1 MNKKNLEIRS
11 FAITRDEGS
20 RLISGYAVVFNS
32 RSHVMFDEKRG
43 LYYTEVILPEA
54 ITDELLQRSDV
65 VMNYA
70 HDDNNILARS
80 RNGEGTLKLSV
91 DDRGLFFQF
100 EMPNSAL
107 GEQVLESINR
117 GDISECSFA
126 FTLGNDCETWTQDED
141 GAVIRTINK
150 ISGLYDCAIVT
161 HAAYPETEVSARSLK
176 KLIELYNMKEEDIK
190 LREEE
195 LDKEEEKEEE
205 KPQDEQEDNK
215 DKERSE
221 EEEKPQEEEKAD
233 EEEEEKPQDEPEDK
247 KKDEEDTEEKKRNK
261 KMNKDTRNIHKRS
274 ITMEKRFSLL
284 NAIRNIAQGKALDAA
299 EQAVVN
305 RGRQIMTG
313 AGGIDF
319 NGQIQLPVAE
329 MRDDDPVHYTVE
341 ADGEHVVVTDYL
353 NILEPLKAKNVLVKA
368 GATYL
373 TGLKGNVQLPVASD
387 VNAYWEGE
395 ITSAKNGA
403 GSFSHINM
411 TPHRIAVEVPISK
424 QFIIQD
430 TLGAENLIRKL
441 IVEKINDKLEATIL
455 SANAK
460 DGLVP
465 AGIFNGVTAEKV
477 SDFSDI
483 CDLEATLEDNNFAGE
498 FKYIVN
504 PKAKSA
510 LRSMIK
516 GTNATGM
523 VWENDEIDGTPADWT
538 TNMNN
543 YTLAYGNWSD
553 LYIGQWG
560 ALDLTVDPYTLAGDG
575 QIRIIAQAW
584 FDYKVVRDGAIVLGE
599 VSHS

>member
-11 FAITRDEGS
+11 FSITRDEGS
-20 RLISGYAVVFNS
+20 RLVSGYAVVFNS
-32 RSHVMFDEKRG
+32 RSHVMFDEDRD
-43 LYYTEVILPEA
+43 LYYIEVIAQDA

-91 DDRGLFFQF
+91 DDKGLFFQF

-107 GEQVLESINR
+107 GDQVLESINR

-126 FTLGNDCETWTQDED
+126 FTLGNDCETWTQEED
-141 GAVIRTINK
+141 GTIIRTINN
-150 ISGLYDCAIVT
+150 ILGLYDCAIVT

-176 KLIELYNMKEEDIK
+176 KLIELYNMKKKDVK
-190 LREEE
+190 LREEA
-195 LDKEEEKEEE
+195 LDK
-205 KPQDEQEDNK
+205 
-215 DKERSE
+215 
-221 EEEKPQEEEKAD
+221 EEKPQEEKPQEEKADCNKEEEKAECNKEEEKAD
-233 EEEEEKPQDEPEDK
+233 ECEKEDPEEMP
-247 KKDEEDTEEKKRNK
+247 DEENKNDEDMEKKKRNK
-261 KMNKDTRNIHKRS
+261 MNNYTQNIHKRS
-274 ITMEKRFSLL
+274 NTMEKRFSLL
-284 NAIRNIAQGKALDAA
+284 NAIRNIAQGKQLDAT
-299 EQAVVN
+299 EQAVVK
-305 RGRQIMTG
+305 RGRQIMTE

-329 MRDDDPVHYTVE
+329 MRGGEPVHYTVE

-373 TGLKGNVQLPVASD
+373 TGLKGNVQLPIASD

-424 QFIIQD
+424 QFLIQD

-455 SANAK
+455 SNAAAN
-460 DGLVP
+460 GFVP
-465 AGIFNGVTAEKV
+465 AGIFNGVSATTVA
-477 SDFSDI
+477 DFNDI
-483 CDLEATLEDNNFAGE
+483 CNLEATLEDNNFSGD

-523 VWENDEIDGTPADWT
+523 VWEDDEIDGTPADWT

-584 FDYKVVRDGAIVLGE
+584 FDYKVVRNGAIVLGE
-599 VSHS
+599 VAHS

>member
-11 FAITRDEGS
+11 FSITRDEGS
-20 RLISGYAVVFNS
+20 RLVSGYAVVFNS
-32 RSHVMFDEKRG
+32 RSHVMFDEDRD
-43 LYYTEVILPEA
+43 LYYIEVIAQDA

-91 DDRGLFFQF
+91 DDKGLFFQF

-107 GEQVLESINR
+107 GDQVLESINR

-126 FTLGNDCETWTQDED
+126 FTLGNDCETWTQEED
-141 GAVIRTINK
+141 GTIIRTINN
-150 ISGLYDCAIVT
+150 ILGLYDCAIVT
-161 HAAYPETEVSARSLK
+161 HAAYPETEVSASSLK
-176 KLIELYNMKEEDIK
+176 KLIELYNMKKKDVK
-190 LREEE
+190 LREDA
-195 LDKEEEKEEE
+195 LDKEKMT
-205 KPQDEQEDNK
+205 
-215 DKERSE
+215 
-221 EEEKPQEEEKAD
+221 EEKPQEEKAECNKEEEKAD
-233 EEEEEKPQDEPEDK
+233 ECEKEDPEEMP
-247 KKDEEDTEEKKRNK
+247 DEENKNDEDMEKKKRNK
-261 KMNKDTRNIHKRS
+261 MNNYTQNIHKRS
-274 ITMEKRFSLL
+274 NTMEKRFSLL
-284 NAIRNIAQGKALDAA
+284 NAIRNIAQGKQLDAA
-299 EQAVVN
+299 EQAVVK
-305 RGRQIMTG
+305 RGRQIMTE

-329 MRDDDPVHYTVE
+329 TREGDPVHYTVE
-341 ADGEHVVVTDYL
+341 ADGDHVVVTDYL

-424 QFIIQD
+424 QFLIQD

-455 SANAK
+455 SNAAAS
-460 DGLVP
+460 GSVP
-465 AGIFNGVTAEKV
+465 AGIFNGVTAETV
-477 SDFSDI
+477 ANFTDI
-483 CDLEATLEDNNFAGE
+483 CDLEATLEDNNFSGD

-523 VWENDEIDGTPADWT
+523 VWEDDEIDGTPADWT

>member
-1 MNKKNLEIRS
+1 
-11 FAITRDEGS
+11 
-20 RLISGYAVVFNS
+20 
-32 RSHVMFDEKRG
+32 MFDENRD
-43 LYYTEVILPEA
+43 LYYIEVIAQDA

-91 DDRGLFFQF
+91 DDKGLFFQF

-107 GEQVLESINR
+107 GDQVLESINR

-126 FTLGNDCETWTQDED
+126 FTLGNDCETWTQEED
-141 GAVIRTINK
+141 GTIIRTINN
-150 ISGLYDCAIVT
+150 ILGLYDCAIVT

-176 KLIELYNMKEEDIK
+176 KLIELYNMKKEDVK
-190 LREEE
+190 LREDE
-195 LDKEEEKEEE
+195 LDKEKM
-205 KPQDEQEDNK
+205 K
-215 DKERSE
+215 
-221 EEEKPQEEEKAD
+221 EEEKPQEEKAECNKEEEKAECNKEEEKAECNKEEEKAD
-233 EEEEEKPQDEPEDK
+233 EFEKEDPEEMPEDENK
-247 KKDEEDTEEKKRNK
+247 NDEDMEKKKRNK
-261 KMNKDTRNIHKRS
+261 MNNDNINSHKMNNYTQNIHKRS
-274 ITMEKRFSLL
+274 NTMEKRFSLL
-284 NAIRNIAQGKALDAA
+284 NAIRNIAQGKQLDAA
-299 EQAVVN
+299 EQAVVK
-305 RGRQIMTG
+305 RGRQIMTE

-329 MRDDDPVHYTVE
+329 TRGGEPVHYTVE
-341 ADGEHVVVTDYL
+341 ADGDHVVVTDYL

-373 TGLKGNVQLPVASD
+373 TGLKGNVQLPIASD

-395 ITSAKNGA
+395 ITPAKNGA

-424 QFIIQD
+424 QFLIQD

-455 SANAK
+455 SNAAAS
-460 DGLVP
+460 GSVP
-465 AGIFNGVTAEKV
+465 AGIFNGVSAEPV
-477 SDFSDI
+477 ANFTDI
-483 CDLEATLEDNNFAGE
+483 CDLEATLEDNNFSGD

-584 FDYKVVRDGAIVLGE
+584 FDYKVVRNGAIVLGE

>member
-1 MNKKNLEIRS
+1 MPDEENKN
-11 FAITRDEGS
+11 
-20 RLISGYAVVFNS
+20 
-32 RSHVMFDEKRG
+32 
-43 LYYTEVILPEA
+43 
-54 ITDELLQRSDV
+54 
-65 VMNYA
+65 
-70 HDDNNILARS
+70 
-80 RNGEGTLKLSV
+80 
-91 DDRGLFFQF
+91 
-100 EMPNSAL
+100 
-107 GEQVLESINR
+107 
-117 GDISECSFA
+117 
-126 FTLGNDCETWTQDED
+126 DED
-141 GAVIRTINK
+141 
-150 ISGLYDCAIVT
+150 
-161 HAAYPETEVSARSLK
+161 
-176 KLIELYNMKEEDIK
+176 M
-190 LREEE
+190 
-195 LDKEEEKEEE
+195 EK
-205 KPQDEQEDNK
+205 
-215 DKERSE
+215 
-221 EEEKPQEEEKAD
+221 
-233 EEEEEKPQDEPEDK
+233 
-247 KKDEEDTEEKKRNK
+247 KKRNK
-261 KMNKDTRNIHKRS
+261 MNNYTQNIHKRS
-274 ITMEKRFSLL
+274 NTMEKRFSLL
-284 NAIRNIAQGKALDAA
+284 NAIRNIAQGKQLDAT
-299 EQAVVN
+299 EQAVVK
-305 RGRQIMTG
+305 RGRQIMTE

-329 MRDDDPVHYTVE
+329 MRGGEPVHYTVE

-373 TGLKGNVQLPVASD
+373 TGLKGNVQLPIASD

-424 QFIIQD
+424 QFLIQD

-455 SANAK
+455 SNAEAS
-460 DGLVP
+460 GFVP
-465 AGIFNGVTAEKV
+465 AGIFNGVSATTVA
-477 SDFSDI
+477 DFTDI
-483 CDLEATLEDNNFAGE
+483 CDLEATLEDNNFSGD

-523 VWENDEIDGTPADWT
+523 VWEDDEIDGTPADWT

-599 VSHS
+599 VAHS

>member
-11 FAITRDEGS
+11 FSITRDEGS
-20 RLISGYAVVFNS
+20 RLVSGYAVVFNS
-32 RSHVMFDEKRG
+32 RSHVMFDEDRD
-43 LYYTEVILPEA
+43 LYYIEVIAQDA

-91 DDRGLFFQF
+91 DDKGLFFQF

-107 GEQVLESINR
+107 GDQVLESINR

-126 FTLGNDCETWTQDED
+126 FTLGNDCETWTQEED
-141 GAVIRTINK
+141 GTIIRTINN
-150 ISGLYDCAIVT
+150 ILGLYDCAIVT

-176 KLIELYNMKEEDIK
+176 KLIELYNMKKKDVK
-190 LREEE
+190 LREDA
-195 LDKEEEKEEE
+195 LDKEKMT
-205 KPQDEQEDNK
+205 
-215 DKERSE
+215 
-221 EEEKPQEEEKAD
+221 EEKPQEEKAECNKEEEKAD
-233 EEEEEKPQDEPEDK
+233 ECEKEDPEEMPYDENKNDEDMEK
-247 KKDEEDTEEKKRNK
+247 KKRNK
-261 KMNKDTRNIHKRS
+261 MNNYTQNIHKRS
-274 ITMEKRFSLL
+274 NTMEKRFSLL
-284 NAIRNIAQGKALDAA
+284 NAIRNIAQGKQLDAT
-299 EQAVVN
+299 EQAVVK
-305 RGRQIMTG
+305 RGRQIMTE

-329 MRDDDPVHYTVE
+329 TREGEPVHYTVE
-341 ADGEHVVVTDYL
+341 ADGDHVVVTDYL

-373 TGLKGNVQLPVASD
+373 TGLKGNVQLPIASD

-424 QFIIQD
+424 QFLIQD

-455 SANAK
+455 SNAAAS
-460 DGLVP
+460 GFVP
-465 AGIFNGVTAEKV
+465 AGIFNGVSATTVA
-477 SDFSDI
+477 DFTDI
-483 CDLEATLEDNNFAGE
+483 CDLEATLEDNNFSGD

-523 VWENDEIDGTPADWT
+523 VWEDDEIDGTPADWT

>member
-91 DDRGLFFQF
+91 DDHGLFFQF

-126 FTLGNDCETWTQDED
+126 FTLGNDCETWAQDED

-205 KPQDEQEDNK
+205 KPQEEQEDNK
-215 DKERSE
+215 DEERSE

-233 EEEEEKPQDEPEDK
+233 EEETEEPQDEPEDE

-261 KMNKDTRNIHKRS
+261 KMNKDTQNIHKRS

-284 NAIRNIAQGKALDAA
+284 NAIRNIAQGKALDEA

-305 RGRQIMTG
+305 RGRQIMTE
-313 AGGIDF
+313 AGGLDF

-329 MRDDDPVHYTVE
+329 YRAPADPVHYTVD

-403 GSFSHINM
+403 GSFSHITM

-455 SANAK
+455 SNYAAAGN
-460 DGLVP
+460 VP
-465 AGIFNGVTAEKV
+465 AGIFNGVTPEEID
-477 SDFSDI
+477 DFSDI
-483 CDLEATLEDNNFAGE
+483 CSLEASLEENNFSGD
-498 FKYIVN
+498 FKYIVD
-504 PKAKSA
+504 PKAKAS
-510 LRSMIK
+510 LRCMIK

-538 TNMNN
+538 TNMADN
-543 YTLAYGNWSD
+543 TLAYGNWEN
-553 LYIGQWG
+553 LYIAQWG
-560 ALDLTVDPYTLAGDG
+560 ALDLTIDPYTLAGDG

-584 FDYKVVRDGAIVLGE
+584 FDYKVVRDGAIAYAQLR
-599 VSHS
+599 

>member
-11 FAITRDEGS
+11 FSITRDEGS
-20 RLISGYAVVFNS
+20 RLVSGYAVVFNS
-32 RSHVMFDEKRG
+32 RSHVMFDENRD
-43 LYYTEVILPEA
+43 LYYIEVIAQDA

-91 DDRGLFFQF
+91 DDKGLFFQF

-107 GEQVLESINR
+107 GDQVLESINR

-126 FTLGNDCETWTQDED
+126 FTLGNDCETWTQEED
-141 GAVIRTINK
+141 GTIIRTINN
-150 ISGLYDCAIVT
+150 ILGLYDCAIVT

-176 KLIELYNMKEEDIK
+176 KLIELYNMKKEDVK
-190 LREEE
+190 LREDE
-195 LDKEEEKEEE
+195 LDKEKM
-205 KPQDEQEDNK
+205 K
-215 DKERSE
+215 
-221 EEEKPQEEEKAD
+221 EEKPQEEKAECNKEEEKAD
-233 EEEEEKPQDEPEDK
+233 EFEKEDPEEMPDDEDMEKN
-247 KKDEEDTEEKKRNK
+247 KRNK
-261 KMNKDTRNIHKRS
+261 MNNDNINSHKMNNYTQNIHKRS
-274 ITMEKRFSLL
+274 NTMEKRFSLL
-284 NAIRNIAQGKALDAA
+284 NAIRNIAQGKQLDAA
-299 EQAVVN
+299 EQAVVK
-305 RGRQIMTG
+305 RGRQIMTE

-329 MRDDDPVHYTVE
+329 TRGGEPVHYTVE
-341 ADGEHVVVTDYL
+341 ADGDHVVVTDYL

-373 TGLKGNVQLPVASD
+373 TGLKGNVQLPIASD

-395 ITSAKNGA
+395 ITPAKNGA

-424 QFIIQD
+424 QFLIQD

-455 SANAK
+455 SNAAAS
-460 DGLVP
+460 GSVP
-465 AGIFNGVTAEKV
+465 AGIFNGVSAEPV
-477 SDFSDI
+477 ANFTDI
-483 CDLEATLEDNNFAGE
+483 CDLEATLEDNNFSGD

-584 FDYKVVRDGAIVLGE
+584 FDYKVVRNGAIVLGE